1 VSTHAFAYQ
10 PLGPQAMLTQ
20 HALERLQSEN
30 TTLLNTLDEAA
41 ITVDANHCAASM
53 NKRAE
58 TLVLSGNY
66 FCLVHQ
72 TLTAKGPSTAQ
83 FSSLLTRVGDSGVP
97 ESMSIV
103 TLKPTYRVHVTVSC
117 ASKTTLLVLITQP
130 NHRRVATVQQLMQL
144 FKLSPAEARLAR
156 ASARTVDAKLT
167 SAMRTTARPTTPSTS
182 STTLHQSPQPF

>member
-1 VSTHAFAYQ
+1 
-10 PLGPQAMLTQ
+10 
-20 HALERLQSEN
+20 
-30 TTLLNTLDEAA
+30 
-41 ITVDANHCAASM
+41 M

-103 TLKPTYRVHVTVSC
+103 TLKPTDRVHVTVSC

-156 ASARTVDAKLT
+156 ASAQGHELENFAVEQGVKMSTLRSQMAAIFIKAQVKRQSELTRLILSIPCARTVDAKST
-167 SAMRTTARPTTPSTS
+167 SKMRTTARPTTPSTS